1 MNENNVK
8 LLKEE
13 IKEFWA
19 KLFQKLTEENDN
31 YEDLIAVWNELH
43 SVFLESVNFSLHQL
57 AEQEFDEEDEIMDKI
72 EANSAVI
79 EVKDKN
85 TGLLFRRYIPI
96 DYLETDNGIII
107 SGETLSG
114 TVSEIAF
121 LSDIALSRIN
131 DLRGKGP
138 DKDRCGTH

>member
-1 MNENNVK
+1 M
-8 LLKEE
+8 
-13 IKEFWA
+13 
-19 KLFQKLTEENDN
+19 
-31 YEDLIAVWNELH
+31 
-43 SVFLESVNFSLHQL
+43 ESVNFSLHQL
-57 AEQEFDEEDEIMDKI
+57 AEQEFYEEDESMDKI

>member
-1 MNENNVK
+1 MNENNVNE
-8 LLKEE
+8 LKEE
-13 IKEFWA
+13 IRELCSKIF
-19 KLFQKLTEENDN
+19 KKLTEDNDN
-31 YEDLIAVWNELH
+31 YEDLIASWMELH
-43 SVFLESVNFSLHQL
+43 TVFLESVNSNLHEL
-57 AEQEFDEEDEIMDKI
+57 AEKEFNEDEIMDKI
-72 EANSAVI
+72 EAHSAVI

-121 LSDIALSRIN
+121 LSDLALSRIK
-131 DLRGKGP
+131 DLRGMGP
-138 DKDRCGTH
+138 EKDSCGSH